1 MTSSLTCSVAVAA
14 GADALF
20 IKQELVATAL
30 AEAKPSNP
38 YQKHGMAGLIERL
51 KDVTS
56 GDD

>member
-1 MTSSLTCSVAVAA
+1 MAVAA